1 MTLYYVYSGTRS
13 ERVPGNTLE
22 RVPNAFCNAFQNAFG
37 THFGTRSERVR
48 ERVRNAFFV
57 RLFPDSTV
65 AQHVRKLFE
74 TFQKLNIGGDKKL

>member
-22 RVPNAFCNAFQNAFG
+22 RVPNAFWNAFQNAFG
-37 THFGTRSERVR
+37 THFGTRSARVP

-65 AQHVRKLFE
+65 LE
-74 TFQKLNIGGDKKL
+74 TLTSIC

>member
-22 RVPNAFCNAFQNAFG
+22 RVPNAFWNAFFL
-37 THFGTRSERVR
+37 ERVR
-48 ERVRNAFFV
+48 QVPERVRNAFFV

-65 AQHVRKLFE
+65 LE
-74 TFQKLNIGGDKKL
+74 TLTSIC